1 MVASLALMDH
11 CVHKIQSGRLLW
23 MWGAHR
29 FSVKDSAPLTSAEP
43 MPHSCVLDVG
53 HKSVSVSYARALHDR
68 FRRLQAGL
76 LSGDGVCGLTEDIEQ
91 LLREDMPMD
100 EDMRTLVN
108 LFQIRLQLLKPKRGH

>member
-1 MVASLALMDH
+1 MDVQNSLGCAY
-11 CVHKIQSGRLLW
+11 
-23 MWGAHR
+23 R

-43 MPHSCVLDVG
+43 MPHFFCQRQRTCVFLDVG